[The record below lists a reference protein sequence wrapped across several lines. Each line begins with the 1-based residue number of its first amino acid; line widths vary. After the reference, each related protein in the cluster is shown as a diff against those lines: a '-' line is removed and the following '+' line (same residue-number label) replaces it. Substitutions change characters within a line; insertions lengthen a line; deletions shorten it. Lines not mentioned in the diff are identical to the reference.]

1 MFSRRKRFV
10 LVVLVFVALSFLT
23 MALAGYKT
31 RNDEPPTAEE
41 LLTGNYYA
49 FYRGSNFEESIS
61 IEYGN
66 REYTSIQI
74 ADFPY
79 GLKEKDT
86 AQISKYAIL
95 GCIDL
100 DDENAL
106 FHYVLCCTED
116 TEQEYLL
123 LIPDP
128 KLGNKKTL
136 FEAKQP
142 LAFCVKAD
150 FS

>member
-1 MFSRRKRFV
+1 MTLQNQRSLHRLEIV
-10 LVVLVFVALSFLT
+10 DLG
-23 MALAGYKT
+23 LAQHFADKLPIST
-31 RNDEPPTAEE
+31 PITAEE

-61 IEYGN
+61 IEYSN

-79 GLKEKDT
+79 GLKENDT
-86 AQISKYAIL
+86 TPISEYTIL

>member
-1 MFSRRKRFV
+1 MFLCRKWFV
-10 LVVLVFVALSFLT
+10 LVAIIFVVFSLFAIVLT
-23 MALAGYKT
+23 GCKT
-31 RNDEPPTAEE
+31 RSDELPTVDE
-41 LLTGNYYA
+41 LLTGDYYA

-79 GLKEKDT
+79 GLKENDT
-86 AQISKYAIL
+86 TPISEYTIL

-142 LAFCVKAD
+142 LAFLCK
-150 FS
+150 S